1 MPIKAFVFLCF
12 ILFTQGIFAQNL
24 LLNGDFEEV
33 VPNNG
38 NYEVYLDT
46 FYAKK
51 WFSPTYCS
59 VDIYRDHKVCSSS
72 NVMNI
77 GYSLD
82 FCVHCASGNY
92 CIGFLP
98 ISYYNY
104 MEHLTGKLSKPL
116 EAGKTYKVSF
126 AMKFFV
132 PDNTIIASKGLGY
145 KFNKDSVL
153 FHADSLFSGKDL
165 SPKSKKLNKN
175 KILYGGK
182 QPPYYTDL
190 FATEKV
196 YADFSFQEYMTD
208 TTWNNYT
215 TYYTAKGGER
225 FITLGQFAYK
235 NDKKIMEQIQQV
247 THRQSEDKLAKFA
260 NSNKCLY
267 LQKISSASIENNH
280 FINYYLMDNIKV
292 EEVSGENT
300 IPKINCSSYFEVAPI
315 NNQ

>member
-77 GYSLD
+77 NYNLD

-92 CIGFLP
+92 CIGLFTLDYFG
-98 ISYYNY
+98 S

-175 KILYGGK
+175 KILYGEK

-235 NDKKIMEQIQQV
+235 NDKKIMEQLLKLQRHAYVEYV
-247 THRQSEDKLAKFA
+247 TKFIK
-260 NSNKCLY
+260 SNKSLC
-267 LQKISSASIENNH
+267 IHNFSADVKNPN

-300 IPKINCSSYFEVAPI
+300 IPKKDCNSYFEVAPI